1 MEVAA
6 TWPPKT
12 FPRPFWFLPP
22 AGLFSRRA
30 PEFYQKWPTGS
41 GVELTAG
48 KRWIN

>member
-30 PEFYQKWPTGS
+30 PEFYQKWPTSLRGR
-41 GVELTAG
+41 LTEDKG
-48 KRWIN
+48 EIS